1 MNPRI
6 RTSARTTLLLL
17 ATAVLL
23 SSCTALHSS
32 ITPPHGAALM
42 HGGMPAQDI
51 VASMHGGAA
60 TAPGL
65 ARGGESAWTADGQTA
80 EPGGGLLLHMHDAS
94 TVRFAAEKWE
104 LTVQGVR
111 GEAEILGHDGTL
123 RTADTTISY
132 WDVSSAAAGPGRGT
146 LLSQFLLTILGVI
159 LVIGLAAIILYAA
172 FLATKR

>member
-6 RTSARTTLLLL
+6 RTSVRTTLLLL

-32 ITPPHGAALM
+32 LTPPHGVAPM

-51 VASMHGGAA
+51 IASMHGGAP

-65 ARGGESAWTADGQTA
+65 ARGGQAAGTADALTTGV
-80 EPGGGLLLHMHDAS
+80 GGGLLLHMHDAS
-94 TVRFAAEKWE
+94 TVRFAAEKWD
-104 LTVQGVR
+104 LTMQGVR
-111 GEAEILGHDGTL
+111 GEAEILGRDGTL

-172 FLATKR
+172 FLATNR